1 MNAQDNF
8 PDARADGDGA
18 KNLVSRCVEKS
29 LGIYDAAMRRLLSI
43 SWLRTYYRGTD
54 ELLDTALRSR
64 LRLSPSQREAAR
76 ATCVR
81 TVVGAEEASR
91 LARGLTRR
99 HAFRAMVVTALCSL
113 PQNWLMWPLFVV
125 DIVFFQ
131 KEVFLM
137 AQEQEMIYGVKN
149 AHDFDYA
156 VLASVAVKMEGTML
170 RHKLIGYAKRI
181 VGKAARMAVEW
192 GSAAFRGSLRT
203 MLRQG
208 VKWAG
213 LMATREALDLTIDA
227 VVVILTSV
235 LAGLVSYS
243 LMLPMGRR
251 LRLKLESEAAREKLS
266 ARRGVRGL

>member
-1 MNAQDNF
+1 MAAQENL
-8 PDARADGDGA
+8 PDARADGCEP
-18 KNLVSRCVEKS
+18 KSLVSRCVEKGMW
-29 LGIYDAAMRRLLSI
+29 LYDAAMRRLLAI
-43 SWLRTYYRGTD
+43 SWLRTYYHGTD

-64 LRLSPSQREAAR
+64 LRLSPSRREAAL

-81 TVVGAEEASR
+81 AVVGAKEASR

-99 HAFRAMVVTALCSL
+99 HALRAMVVTTVCSL
-113 PQNWLMWPLFVV
+113 PQNWVMWPLFVV
-125 DIVFFQ
+125 DVVFFQ

-137 AQEQEMIYGVKN
+137 AQEQEMIYGVKT
-149 AHDFDYA
+149 ARDFDYA
-156 VLASVAVKMEGTML
+156 ALASVAVKMEGTML
-170 RHKLIGYAKRI
+170 RHKLLGYAKRI

-213 LMATREALDLTIDA
+213 VMATREALDFTIDA

-251 LRLKLESEAAREKLS
+251 LRLKLESEAAREKLP
-266 ARRGVRGL
+266 AR

>member
-1 MNAQDNF
+1 MNTQENM
-8 PDARADGDGA
+8 PDAYADGGERKGLVGRCLA
-18 KNLVSRCVEKS
+18 KG
-29 LGIYDAAMRRLLSI
+29 LGIYDDAMRRLLSI
-43 SWLRTYYRGTD
+43 GWLRTYYHGAD

-64 LRLSPSQREAAR
+64 LHLSPSQREAAL

-81 TVVGAEEASR
+81 TVVGAKEASR

-99 HAFRAMVVTALCSL
+99 HAFRAMVVTTVCSL
-113 PQNWLMWPLFVV
+113 PQNWVMWPLFVV

-137 AQEQEMIYGVKN
+137 AQEQEMIYGVKT
-149 AHDFDYA
+149 ARDFDYA
-156 VLASVAVKMEGTML
+156 ALASVAVKMEGTML
-170 RHKLIGYAKRI
+170 HHKLLGYAKRI

-213 LMATREALDLTIDA
+213 VMATREALDLTIDA
-227 VVVILTSV
+227 VVVTLTSV
-235 LAGLVSYS
+235 MAGLVSYS

-251 LRLKLESEAAREKLS
+251 LRLKLESEAARETPTK
-266 ARRGVRGL
+266 R